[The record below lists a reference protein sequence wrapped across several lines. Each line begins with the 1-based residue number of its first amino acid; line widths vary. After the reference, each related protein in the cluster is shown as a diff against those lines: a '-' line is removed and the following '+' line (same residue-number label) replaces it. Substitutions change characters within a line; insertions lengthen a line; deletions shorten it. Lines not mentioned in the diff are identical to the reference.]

1 MLILSGNRELNLK
14 RRELLRPDL
23 NARFSA
29 LCNAS
34 TPISTELFGDD
45 VGKEIDDVAKVN
57 RLGEKHKK
65 ALVSRYQPYVPKRR
79 STGHA
84 GQSRTSLDD
93 KGYSKLF

>member
-14 RRELLRPDL
+14 RREVLLRPDL

-45 VGKEIDDVAKVN
+45 VGKEIDEVAKVN

-65 ALVSRYQPYVPKRR
+65 GRVSRYQPYVPKRR

-84 GQSRTSLDD
+84 RQVFFAGCRLQVEI
-93 KGYSKLF
+93 